1 MKPVFDETLLE
12 SHDFYHARY
21 GRSALIVA
29 VQRDA
34 GEEQSRQ
41 QARWQL
47 FMARRY
53 MERHLSVTQSAPAF
67 DRVLSIN
74 EEAGYVRIR
83 VLVVQPNSRNPRRK
97 DIDAEFERVL
107 PLQQVTLE
115 IVRSTGPREQ

>member
-29 VQRDA
+29 VQRDT

-47 FMARRY
+47 FDQQGRGNSNIRFGV
-53 MERHLSVTQSAPAF
+53 EPLGLNLS
-67 DRVLSIN
+67 
-74 EEAGYVRIR
+74 
-83 VLVVQPNSRNPRRK
+83 
-97 DIDAEFERVL
+97 
-107 PLQQVTLE
+107 
-115 IVRSTGPREQ
+115 STETMP